1 MADAYAQAGVDSARA
16 AEALG
21 RLVSVLRRI
30 DPGRPSRELV
40 GPGHY
45 ASVLA
50 IDDRTGIALCTDGV
64 GTKLIVA
71 EQTGRFDTV
80 GIDCVAMNVNDIIC
94 VGAEPLALVDYIAVE
109 QADPDVLEAI
119 GEGLKRGAE
128 LAGVEIPGGELAQL
142 PELIRGHPSPRGI
155 DLVGS
160 CFGVVPL
167 SEIVSGAGIGAGD
180 AVLGLPSSGI
190 HSNGLTLA
198 RRALLEQG
206 GLSLDDVPGELG
218 RTVGEELLE
227 PTVIYVRAA
236 LELLRSDMPVHG
248 LAHITGD
255 GLLNLLRLNP
265 DAGYEIGDPLEPQAI
280 FGLIERAGDLPAVEM
295 YQAFNMGTGFCCV
308 VAAQHAAS
316 ALELLRGHHPGA
328 RQIGIVTGEA
338 GRVRLPTIGIAGGE
352 QGFAPA
358 SDGGLPE
365 PGRASP
371 LAGERP
377 ERGR

>member
-1 MADAYAQAGVDSARA
+1 VTDAYAQAGVDSARA
-16 AEALG
+16 AEAVG

-30 DPGRPSRELV
+30 DPGRPSRELL

-109 QADPDVLEAI
+109 QADPVVLEAI

-142 PELIRGHPSPRGI
+142 PELIRGHPSPLGI

-160 CFGVVPL
+160 CFGIVPL
-167 SEIVSGAGIGAGD
+167 SEIVSGTDIGSGD

-198 RRALLEQG
+198 RKALLELG
-206 GLSLDDVPGELG
+206 GLSLDDIPGELG
-218 RTVGEELLE
+218 RTIGEELLE
-227 PTVIYVRAA
+227 PTVIYVRAV
-236 LELLRSDMPVHG
+236 LGLLRSDVPVHG

-265 DAGYEIGDPLEPQAI
+265 GAGYEIDDPLGPQAI
-280 FGLIERAGDLPAVEM
+280 FGLIERAGGLTAAEM

-308 VAAQHAAS
+308 VGAEHAGS

-328 RQIGIVTGEA
+328 RRIGTVTGEA
-338 GRVRLPTIGIAGGE
+338 GRVRLPAIGIAGGE
-352 QGFAPA
+352 QGFAP
-358 SDGGLPE
+358 L
-365 PGRASP
+365 
-371 LAGERP
+371 
-377 ERGR
+377 